1 MAFSFVGMK
10 SNASLFSSRQNS
22 QQNSQ
27 SSKLSE
33 ASERQNPFS
42 SGNFTGNSGGGNFGA
57 EPMEDDIS
65 PYDSVSNWGEEQM
78 EQSFE
83 SKGSSSPM
91 KNHDASMRSDAMSIL
106 SEAVAT
112 TVTTA
117 SIVLKARAQIF
128 LVALRIE
135 SRAQINFGTIKFCQ
149 KRVLICFEPTK
160 SLCLHCCLYEFDIF
174 LFPCQKSYR

>member
-1 MAFSFVGMK
+1 MVFSFVGMK
-10 SNASLFSSRQNS
+10 SNASIFSARHTH
-22 QQNSQ
+22 QNSQ
-27 SSKLSE
+27 SSKISE
-33 ASERQNPFS
+33 ASTTERHNPFS
-42 SGNFTGNSGGGNFGA
+42 NTGNNFGSGNFGGTNGFG

-117 SIVLKARAQIF
+117 SIVLKAFVCIAVFMNLIFFYF
-128 LVALRIE
+128 LVRKVIDNAPAKGRM
-135 SRAQINFGTIKFCQ
+135 T
-149 KRVLICFEPTK
+149 
-160 SLCLHCCLYEFDIF
+160 LH
-174 LFPCQKSYR
+174 

>member
-1 MAFSFVGMK
+1 MVFSFVGMK
-10 SNASLFSSRQNS
+10 SNASIFSTRQNS

-33 ASERQNPFS
+33 ASITERHNPFS
-42 SGNFTGNSGGGNFGA
+42 GNNFGHTGFG

-135 SRAQINFGTIKFCQ
+135 SPAQINFGTIKFCQ
-149 KRVLICFEPTK
+149 KF
-160 SLCLHCCLYEFDIF
+160 
-174 LFPCQKSYR
+174 

>member
-42 SGNFTGNSGGGNFGA
+42 SGNFTGNFGGGNFGA

-117 SIVLKARAQIF
+117 SIVLKAFVCIAVFMNLIFFYF
-128 LVALRIE
+128 LVRKVIDNAPAKGRM
-135 SRAQINFGTIKFCQ
+135 T
-149 KRVLICFEPTK
+149 
-160 SLCLHCCLYEFDIF
+160 LH
-174 LFPCQKSYR
+174 

>member
-1 MAFSFVGMK
+1 MVSSFVGMK
-10 SNASLFSSRQNS
+10 SNASIFSSRQNS

-33 ASERQNPFS
+33 ASDRQNPFS
-42 SGNFTGNSGGGNFGA
+42 NAGNFTSNFGGNFGA

-117 SIVLKARAQIF
+117 SIVLKAFVCIAVFMNLIFFYF
-128 LVALRIE
+128 LVRKVIDNAPAKGRM
-135 SRAQINFGTIKFCQ
+135 T
-149 KRVLICFEPTK
+149 
-160 SLCLHCCLYEFDIF
+160 LH
-174 LFPCQKSYR
+174 